1 MNVTIKQLQVF
12 VSIAETGSFAKACN
26 QLHLSQ
32 PAISA
37 SLKNL
42 EAEVGGTLLAR
53 TTRKTELT
61 PEGMAFFPVALRIL
75 MDIDTSLEDVKS
87 LFELRRGKVDIAVMS
102 TFASSKFPTILAI
115 FHQQH
120 PEIKVTVH
128 DIIAEDVVNMVR
140 REKVELGITF
150 DPGEDQELT
159 FIPLL
164 QDRFMVALPPE
175 HPLNNSKSIT
185 WKDLTKVN
193 YISLQKPSSIRQQI
207 ELILDEKGIFLS
219 PIFEAH
225 QLITIGKMV
234 AEGLG
239 VSIIPEVSVKQIQ
252 SLGVTLR
259 PIISPKI
266 ERSIG
271 IILKKHRAISTPA
284 QKLQNISQQHFKQ

>member
-42 EAEVGGTLLAR
+42 EAVVGGTLLAR
-53 TTRKTELT
+53 TTRRTELT

-75 MDIDTSLEDVKS
+75 MDIDTSLEDVKN

-115 FHQQH
+115 FHQLH

-175 HPLNNSKSIT
+175 HPLNKSKSIT